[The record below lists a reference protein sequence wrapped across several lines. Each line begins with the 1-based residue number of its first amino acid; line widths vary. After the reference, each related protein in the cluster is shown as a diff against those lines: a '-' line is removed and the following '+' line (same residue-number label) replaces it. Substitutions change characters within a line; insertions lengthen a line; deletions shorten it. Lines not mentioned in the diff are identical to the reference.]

1 MRSFLA
7 RVWAQ
12 LKTRVIIELEL
23 LVVADLRAEVDYVVL
38 RISIFLINEL
48 NPHLLFSISVRNKIY
63 YLQIKCWSDCN

>member
-23 LVVADLRAEVDYVVL
+23 LVVADLR
-38 RISIFLINEL
+38 
-48 NPHLLFSISVRNKIY
+48 
-63 YLQIKCWSDCN
+63 CGG